1 MIEHVTGNLLEA
13 DAEAY
18 VNTVN
23 TVGVMGKGIAL
34 QIRQAF
40 PKVFDEYRRAVK
52 RGEVQPGR
60 MHVVATGNVTN
71 PRFIINF
78 PTKQHWRGKAKLEF
92 IKEGVV
98 DLVRVIKQHRLGSV
112 AVPPLGCGSG
122 GLQWSEVRPV
132 IVSALAGLEGVRVLL
147 YAPVGAPAADKMP
160 VATKRPKL
168 TTARAAYLRLF
179 ENYAIPGYRLTML
192 EVEKLAYFLQSAGEM
207 LRLRFAAGP
216 YGPYAEQMQHVLQAL
231 EGHYIRGY
239 GDRSQGASIYVTQG
253 TTREVER
260 VLADHPATLRR
271 LDRVARLIEGFETP
285 YGMEL
290 LSTIHWLAGQDARV
304 HNDPVAAVEGVH
316 SWSERKRR
324 TFLAD
329 HINVAW
335 ERLRDEGWIGEPP
348 ALSGGAGAVSPC

>member
-1 MIEHVTGNLLEA
+1 MIEYVTGNLLEA

-40 PKVFDEYRRAVK
+40 PEVFDEYRRAVK
-52 RGEVQPGR
+52 RREVQPGR

-71 PRFIINF
+71 PRFVINF
-78 PTKQHWRGKAKLEF
+78 PTKEHWRGKARLEF
-92 IKEGVV
+92 IREGLV
-98 DLVRVIKQHRLGSV
+98 DLVRVLKQHRIRSV

-122 GLQWSEVRPV
+122 GLRWSQVRPL
-132 IVSALAGLEGVRVLL
+132 IVSALEGLEDVRVLL
-147 YAPVGAPAADKMP
+147 YAPAGAPAADEMR
-160 VATKRPKL
+160 VATKRPQL
-168 TTARAAYLRLF
+168 TSARAAYLRLF

-192 EVEKLAYFLQSAGEM
+192 EVEKLAYFLQSAGEP
-207 LRLRFAAGP
+207 LKLRFAAGP
-216 YGPYAEQMQHVLQAL
+216 YGPYAEQMHHVLQAL

-239 GDRSQGASIYVTQG
+239 GDRSEGASIYVTRG
-253 TTREVER
+253 TAPDVER
-260 VLADHPATLRR
+260 VLGEHPATLRR

-290 LSTIHWLAGQDARV
+290 LSTIHWLAGQAARV
-304 HNDPVAAVEGVH
+304 HSDPMAAVDGVQ

-324 TFLAD
+324 TFHVD
-329 HINVAW
+329 HIHVAW
-335 ERLRDEGWIGEPP
+335 QRLRDEGWIGEPP
-348 ALSGGAGAVSPC
+348 GVSGGAGAVSPT